1 MKPMNPPAGCDYA
14 TDFEGAKKMYE
25 HYTSVDSDMLSLR
38 DEVSCRVPFLFSSL
52 PKNGRVSNQTHAIP
66 SAGD

>member
-1 MKPMNPPAGCDYA
+1 MNPPAGCDYA

-38 DEVSCRVPFLFSSL
+38 DEVGCRVPLPLFYTSEE
-52 PKNGRVSNQTHAIP
+52 RARE
-66 SAGD
+66 